1 MTARANWRGTLRIGE
16 LDCPVAL
23 YTAVSTAERVAFH
36 IINRAT
42 GHRVRRHYVDEA
54 TGEPV
59 ERDDQVKGYETEPGE
74 YVILD
79 ADDIAEAVP
88 DSDKIL
94 SVTAFVRSDEIDD
107 LYMDRSYYLAAGT
120 ADGRARHALVRD
132 AMRARH
138 VAALAR
144 TVLFRRVRTLL
155 IRPEG
160 DGLIATVLNTR
171 DEIHPAQEAFADLPD
186 LALNDDMI
194 ALAQQI
200 IRSKSG
206 HFDPT
211 QFTDRYEAA
220 LGDLI
225 RAKLAGRVPRAPP
238 RRPAG
243 QVIDLMAA
251 LRASAQSAPPARPAS
266 GHARRGK
273 PPRRKAG

>member
-1 MTARANWRGTLRIGE
+1 
-16 LDCPVAL
+16 
-23 YTAVSTAERVAFH
+23 
-36 IINRAT
+36 
-42 GHRVRRHYVDEA
+42 
-54 TGEPV
+54 
-59 ERDDQVKGYETEPGE
+59 
-74 YVILD
+74 
-79 ADDIAEAVP
+79 
-88 DSDKIL
+88 
-94 SVTAFVRSDEIDD
+94 
-107 LYMDRSYYLAAGT
+107 
-120 ADGRARHALVRD
+120 
-132 AMRARH
+132 MRARH
-138 VAALAR
+138 VGALAR

-155 IRPEG
+155 IQPEG

-186 LALNDDMI
+186 LVLNDDMI

-206 HFDPT
+206 RFDPT

-251 LRASAQSAPPARPAS
+251 LRASAQSAPPARPAP